1 MPRPLDTPTARPQPP
16 IWYGEIHRAV
26 VTCGLTVAHSCA
38 GELPL
43 EIIRLKMKGVVVSL
57 SHNTGF
63 TLPANIGELGEDLRE
78 LDLADCS
85 LIGALL
91 CRAQATGLLPT
102 LCVLLCC
109 FRGELPKEL
118 GDLVNLSALYA
129 NANRLTGEI
138 PSSFGSLVNLKVL
151 ALKSNRLSG
160 AQDFQGAQSELRVKK
175 ISLFNSLFFSAGKIP
190 KELWKMTSLTTL
202 GLQSNQ
208 LSGTNTNMS

>member
-16 IWYGEIHRAV
+16 IWYGETRRAV

-78 LDLADCS
+78 LDLANCS
-85 LIGALL
+85 LIGAPL
-91 CRAQATGLLPT
+91 CRAHATGFLPT

-160 AQDFQGAQSELRVKK
+160 AQDFFRAPRV
-175 ISLFNSLFFSAGKIP
+175 SSA
-190 KELWKMTSLTTL
+190 
-202 GLQSNQ
+202 
-208 LSGTNTNMS
+208 